1 VELTRQLIVATT
13 KALILYRLRA
23 GDKSEVEEVQTIYAP
38 SLDIAPVIF
47 RAAR

>member
-1 VELTRQLIVATT
+1 
-13 KALILYRLRA
+13 LILYKLKD
-23 GDKSEVEEVQTIYAP
+23 GEKVEVEEVQTIYAP